1 MKIYL
6 DTADIES
13 IENFKNS
20 NIIKGFTTN
29 PSLMRKSNIN
39 SYSKFIKKLTSI
51 EKRKPISLEVIS
63 DDQEEMYL
71 QAKKISLMG
80 SNLFIKIPITNSKG
94 ISSIK
99 IIKKLLEEGVN
110 LNITAVFSKKQIK
123 SLVKLKSKNDYIV
136 SIFCGRIADTS
147 RDPQSFI
154 NYAVRNKT
162 VKCKVLWAS
171 CREVFNIYQAF
182 KSSADIITV
191 DPEILRK
198 YLAYKNYN
206 LKQFSIE
213 TSRMFYND
221 AKKSKFKI

>member
-13 IENFKNS
+13 IKNFKNS

-80 SNLFIKIPITNSKG
+80 SNLFIKI
-94 ISSIK
+94 
-99 IIKKLLEEGVN
+99 
-110 LNITAVFSKKQIK
+110 
-123 SLVKLKSKNDYIV
+123 
-136 SIFCGRIADTS
+136 
-147 RDPQSFI
+147 
-154 NYAVRNKT
+154 
-162 VKCKVLWAS
+162 
-171 CREVFNIYQAF
+171 
-182 KSSADIITV
+182 
-191 DPEILRK
+191 
-198 YLAYKNYN
+198 
-206 LKQFSIE
+206 
-213 TSRMFYND
+213 
-221 AKKSKFKI
+221 